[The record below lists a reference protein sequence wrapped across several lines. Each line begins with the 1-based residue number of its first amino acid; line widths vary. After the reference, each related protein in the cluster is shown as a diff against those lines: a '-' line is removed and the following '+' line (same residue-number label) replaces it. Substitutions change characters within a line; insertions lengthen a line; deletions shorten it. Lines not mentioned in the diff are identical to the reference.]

1 MMEILLASNNEKKA
15 CELEVILAEFG
26 LSGVQ
31 VIVLHDAPAYSE
43 PLEDGRTFADNALI
57 KARAGVSNTG
67 MITLADDSG
76 LVVEEL
82 NGCPGVLSARWA
94 GSHGDDGANNAL
106 LLEQMAHVPNDR
118 RQAAFVSVCALVF
131 PNGEEY
137 VAEGR
142 WDGWLLRE
150 PQGENGFGYDPLF
163 IPNEEVENGRMR
175 SSAQLSPNEKNA
187 MSHRRRALFQLA
199 PIIGQ
204 HL

>member
-1 MMEILLASNNEKKA
+1 MEILLASNNAKKA
-15 CELEVILAEFG
+15 RELETILAEFG

-31 VIVLHDAPAYSE
+31 VVLLRDAPEYAE
-43 PLEDGRTFADNALI
+43 PVEDGRTFADNALI

-67 MITLADDSG
+67 MITIADDSG
-76 LVVEEL
+76 LSVEEL

-94 GSHGDDGANNAL
+94 GNHGDDAANNSL
-106 LLEQMAHVPNDR
+106 LLEQMAHVPDER
-118 RQAAFVSVCALVF
+118 RQAAFVSVCALIF

-137 VAEGR
+137 LAEGR

-150 PQGENGFGYDPLF
+150 PRGENGFGYDPLF
-163 IPNEEVENGRMR
+163 VPNEEVESGTMR

-187 MSHRRRALFQLA
+187 VSHRRKALLQLA

>member
-1 MMEILLASNNEKKA
+1 MEILLASNNEKKA
-15 CELEVILAEFG
+15 RELEVILAEFD
-26 LSGVQ
+26 LSDVR
-31 VIVLHDAPAYSE
+31 VILLRDAPTYPE
-43 PLEDGRTFADNALI
+43 PLEDGRTFVDNALI

-76 LVVEEL
+76 LAVEEL

-94 GSHGDDGANNAL
+94 GSHGDDAANNSL
-106 LLEQMAHVPNDR
+106 LLEQMAHVPDDR

-137 VAEGR
+137 IAEGR
-142 WDGWLLRE
+142 WDGRLLRQ
-150 PQGENGFGYDPLF
+150 PQGENGFGYDPIF
-163 IPNEEVENGRMR
+163 VPNEEIENGDMR

-187 MSHRRRALFQLA
+187 VSHRRKALLQLA